1 MMRTTARRPRTAH
14 RVAMALM
21 SAVAG
26 IAGSGAGAGD
36 ARVAARRPR
45 TAHRVAM
52 VLMLAVA
59 GIVSGT
65 GTSDARAAD
74 GVPLPALV
82 KATKGEACVEPIPVI
97 RREHMKFLMH
107 QRDDTVHEGIRTTRH
122 SLVGCID
129 CHAAKDAAG
138 QWVRIDAP
146 GQFCASCHAYVS
158 VEIDC
163 FGCHAALPAVAFGEG
178 ANER

>member
-1 MMRTTARRPRTAH
+1 MARTTDRRLRTAH
-14 RVAMALM
+14 RVAMA
-21 SAVAG
+21 
-26 IAGSGAGAGD
+26 
-36 ARVAARRPR
+36 
-45 TAHRVAM
+45 
-52 VLMLAVA
+52 LMLAVA

-65 GTSDARAAD
+65 GASEARAAD

-82 KATKGEACVEPIPVI
+82 KATKGEACVEPLPII

>member
-1 MMRTTARRPRTAH
+1 MVPRRRHTGH
-14 RVAMALM
+14 R
-21 SAVAG
+21 
-26 IAGSGAGAGD
+26 
-36 ARVAARRPR
+36 AAI
-45 TAHRVAM
+45 

-59 GIVSGT
+59 GIAFGAGAGV
-65 GTSDARAAD
+65 RAAD

-82 KATKGEACVEPIPVI
+82 KAIRGAACVEPLPVI
-97 RREHMKFLMH
+97 RREHMTFLMH

-122 SLVGCID
+122 SLAGCID

-158 VEIDC
+158 VKIDC
-163 FGCHAALPAVAFGEG
+163 FGCHAAVPAVAFGEG
-178 ANER
+178 AE

>member
-1 MMRTTARRPRTAH
+1 
-14 RVAMALM
+14 
-21 SAVAG
+21 
-26 IAGSGAGAGD
+26 
-36 ARVAARRPR
+36 
-45 TAHRVAM
+45 M

-59 GIVSGT
+59 GIAASGV
-65 GTSDARAAD
+65 GASDAQAAD
-74 GVPLPALV
+74 GVPLPVLV
-82 KATKGEACVEPIPVI
+82 EAARGEACVEPLPVI

-163 FGCHAALPAVAFGEG
+163 FGCHAAVPAVAFPRSMTDDVTG
-178 ANER
+178 AHHHAD

>member
-1 MMRTTARRPRTAH
+1 MARTTDRRPRTAH
-14 RVAMALM
+14 RMAMVLV

-26 IAGSGAGAGD
+26 IAACGAGA
-36 ARVAARRPR
+36 RAADRRPR

-59 GIVSGT
+59 GIAGSGA
-65 GTSDARAAD
+65 GAGDARAAD

-82 KATKGEACVEPIPVI
+82 KAAKGEACVEPVPVI